1 MENNYIEKR
10 NNDIYKAL
18 KNTSKMK
25 KFEDDNKNNI
35 KRNNYRGSKH
45 KFDIKIVKKLCE
57 KYNLSEVRIKTIYND
72 IEREKGFELLSVSNY
87 LYKLNPRIRNAL
99 LRNGFKNMNDILH
112 PHIVQERKHV
122 KNVFNDFG
130 FRALLELNKFCKE
143 NDYNCIEFNKTF
155 CSVKSGYDYE
165 DLEKILQN
173 IDNINLCT
181 GVNFTTIKDE
191 VKNINNDK

>member
-25 KFEDDNKNNI
+25 KFEDENKNNI

-72 IEREKGFELLSVSNY
+72 IEREKGFELLSVSNH

-99 LRNGFKNMNDILH
+99 LRNGFKNMNDILN
-112 PHIVQERKHV
+112 PHIVQKRKHV

-130 FRALLELNKFCKE
+130 FRA
-143 NDYNCIEFNKTF
+143 YR
-155 CSVKSGYDYE
+155 SRKS
-165 DLEKILQN
+165 
-173 IDNINLCT
+173 
-181 GVNFTTIKDE
+181 
-191 VKNINNDK
+191 